1 MHFKYPAIFYFLF
14 ILIVPILIH
23 LFNLKKFKKIE
34 FTNVQF
40 LKKISIETRK
50 SSQVKKLLILAT
62 RLLCFTALIFTF
74 SQPYLGNKKIEDNR
88 HYYIYLDN
96 SESLNTNGNN
106 GNLLKTATHDII
118 ENSPENERYSLL
130 TNDDLRIN
138 ISKKELKKDLR
149 NIQISNNITSFE
161 DKINAIERELK
172 NKSND
177 LYKILLISDFQYFTK
192 KINNEFTNVTRP
204 FSVVKLT
211 SNVKNNISVD
221 SVYISTYNTYEK
233 VVSVVIKNQG
243 DKKNDI
249 PIALYN
255 SSKLINKRSFSI
267 LKNEEKILEFPI
279 ENFHQFKGKIQIDF
293 NESFMFDNVF
303 YFTINPSK
311 KTSILTIGKSLPYIS
326 KIFNSDEFNYS
337 SASLQNLNYN
347 SISSQQLIILN
358 QIQSI
363 TKVLESSIL
372 KFIENGGNLLVIPN
386 KNIELNT
393 YNSFF
398 KKINSGEILN
408 KYKDSLKITTINFE
422 HPLFRDVFTKEV
434 RNFEYPAVA
443 LNYTHNLKGNAIL
456 MFENKT
462 PFLYEVANSFSKIY
476 LFSSPLDI
484 QSSNIVNSPIIVPT
498 LYNMAKQSLEL
509 TKPYYILQKEN
520 TIEISKKIEKNEI
533 LKISNQK
540 KSFIPSQI
548 NFANKVV
555 LSTINEPKTAGF
567 FDITLNRD
575 TLNYLAYNN
584 SPNESLLTF
593 YDLNT
598 VKKENKNITIFSSIK
613 EYFKEINEKNKV
625 QSLWRLFL
633 AIAIVSLLLEILILK
648 FFST

>member
-303 YFTINPSK
+303 YFTINSSK

-555 LSTINEPKTAGF
+555 LSTINEPKTVGF
-567 FDITLNRD
+567 FDVTLNRD

-633 AIAIVSLLLEILILK
+633 AIAIVSLLLEVLILK

>member
-172 NKSND
+172 DKSND

-243 DKKNDI
+243 DEKNDI

>member
-243 DKKNDI
+243 DEKNDI

-303 YFTINPSK
+303 YFTINSSK

-337 SASLQNLNYN
+337 SSSLQNLNYN

-462 PFLYEVANSFSKIY
+462 PFLHEVANSFSKIY

>member
-1 MHFKYPAIFYFLF
+1 MHFKYPAVFYFLF

-40 LKKISIETRK
+40 LKKISLETRK
-50 SSQVKKLLILAT
+50 SSQLKKLLILAT
-62 RLLCFTALIFTF
+62 RLFFFTALIFTF
-74 SQPYLGNKKIEDNR
+74 SQPYLGNKKIEDSS
-88 HYYIYLDN
+88 HHYIYLDN

-106 GNLLKTATHDII
+106 GNLLKIATHDII

-130 TNDDLRIN
+130 TNDDFRIN
-138 ISKKELKKDLR
+138 ISKKELEKYLK
-149 NIQISNNITSFE
+149 NIQISNNNTSFE
-161 DKINAIERELK
+161 DKINTIQTELK
-172 NKSND
+172 NKSKN
-177 LYKILLISDFQYFTK
+177 LYKTLLISDFQYFTK
-192 KINNEFTNVTRP
+192 KNNTEFTNVTRP

-211 SNVKNNISVD
+211 SNAKNNISVD
-221 SVYISTYNTYEK
+221 SVYISTSNTYEK
-233 VVSVVIKNQG
+233 IVSVVIKNQG
-243 DKKNDI
+243 DVKKDI

-255 SSKLINKRSFSI
+255 SSSLINKRSFSI

-279 ENFHQFKGKIQIDF
+279 ENFRQFKGKIQIDF
-293 NESFMFDNVF
+293 NDNFLFDNVF

-311 KTSILTIGKSLPYIS
+311 KTSILTLGKTLPYIS

-337 SASLQNLNYN
+337 SSSLQDLNYN

-358 QIQSI
+358 QIKSI
-363 TKVLESSIL
+363 TKVLETSIL
-372 KFIENGGNLLVIPN
+372 KFIENGGNLLVIPD
-386 KNIELNT
+386 KNIELNS
-393 YNSFF
+393 YNSLF
-398 KKINSGEILN
+398 KKINSGGILD

-422 HPLFRDVFTKEV
+422 HPLFSNVFTKEV
-434 RNFEYPAVA
+434 RNFEYPTTRV
-443 LNYTHNLKGNAIL
+443 NYTHNLKGNPIL
-456 MFENKT
+456 MFENKR
-462 PFLYEVANSFSKIY
+462 PFLHEVANSFSKIY

-484 QSSNIVNSPIIVPT
+484 QSSNFVNSPIIVPT
-498 LYNMAKQSLEL
+498 LYNIARQSLEL

-540 KSFIPSQI
+540 RSFIPSQI

-555 LSTINEPKTAGF
+555 LSTINEPKISGF
-567 FDITLNRD
+567 YNILLNKD
-575 TLNYLAYNN
+575 TLNFIAYNN
-584 SPNESLLTF
+584 SSSESLLTF

-598 VKKENKNITIFSSIK
+598 IKKENKNIKVFSSIK
-613 EYFKEINEKNKV
+613 GYFKEINEKNKV

-648 FFST
+648 FFNI

>member
-243 DKKNDI
+243 DEKNDI

-326 KIFNSDEFNYS
+326 KIFNSDEFDYS

>member
-50 SSQVKKLLILAT
+50 SSHVKKLLILAT

-192 KINNEFTNVTRP
+192 KINNKFTNVTRP

-243 DKKNDI
+243 DEKNDI

-303 YFTINPSK
+303 YFTINSSK

-337 SASLQNLNYN
+337 SSSLQNLNYN

-462 PFLYEVANSFSKIY
+462 PFLHEVANSFSKIY

-555 LSTINEPKTAGF
+555 LSTINEPKTVGF
-567 FDITLNRD
+567 FDVTLNRD

>member
-172 NKSND
+172 NKSKD

-243 DKKNDI
+243 DEKNDI

-303 YFTINPSK
+303 YFTINSSK

-337 SASLQNLNYN
+337 SSSLQNLNYN

-462 PFLYEVANSFSKIY
+462 PFLHEVANSFSKIY

>member
-192 KINNEFTNVTRP
+192 KINNKFTNVTRP

-243 DKKNDI
+243 DEKNDI

-303 YFTINPSK
+303 YFTINSSK

-326 KIFNSDEFNYS
+326 KIFNSNEFNYS
-337 SASLQNLNYN
+337 SSSLQNLNYN

-462 PFLYEVANSFSKIY
+462 PFLHEVANSFSKIY

-625 QSLWRLFL
+625 QSLLRLFL

>member
-192 KINNEFTNVTRP
+192 KINNKFTNVTRP

-243 DKKNDI
+243 DEKNDI

-303 YFTINPSK
+303 YFTINSSK

-326 KIFNSDEFNYS
+326 KIFNSDEFDYS
-337 SASLQNLNYN
+337 SSSLQNLNYN

-462 PFLYEVANSFSKIY
+462 PFLHEVANSFSKIY

-484 QSSNIVNSPIIVPT
+484 QSSNVVNSPIIVPT

>member
-243 DKKNDI
+243 DEKNDI

-303 YFTINPSK
+303 YFTINSSK

-326 KIFNSDEFNYS
+326 KIFNSDEFDYS

>member
-243 DKKNDI
+243 DEKNDI

-303 YFTINPSK
+303 YFTINSSK

-326 KIFNSDEFNYS
+326 KIFNSDEFDYS

-613 EYFKEINEKNKV
+613 EYFKEINEKNEV

>member
-243 DKKNDI
+243 DEKNDI

>member
-138 ISKKELKKDLR
+138 ISKNELKKDLR

-243 DKKNDI
+243 DEKNDI

-279 ENFHQFKGKIQIDF
+279 ENFHQFKGKIQINF

-303 YFTINPSK
+303 YFTINSSK

-337 SASLQNLNYN
+337 SSSLQNLNYN

-462 PFLYEVANSFSKIY
+462 PFLHEVANSFSKIY

-555 LSTINEPKTAGF
+555 LSTINEPKTVGF

>member
-243 DKKNDI
+243 DEKNDI

-303 YFTINPSK
+303 YFTINSSK

-337 SASLQNLNYN
+337 SSSLQNLNYN

-613 EYFKEINEKNKV
+613 EYFKEINEKNEV

>member
-172 NKSND
+172 NKSKD

-243 DKKNDI
+243 DEKNDI

-303 YFTINPSK
+303 YFTINSSK

-326 KIFNSDEFNYS
+326 KIFNSDEFDYS

-422 HPLFRDVFTKEV
+422 HPLFRDVFTKDV

>member
-192 KINNEFTNVTRP
+192 KINNKFTNVTRP

-243 DKKNDI
+243 DEKNDI

-303 YFTINPSK
+303 YFTINSSK

-326 KIFNSDEFNYS
+326 KIFNSDEFDYS

-462 PFLYEVANSFSKIY
+462 PFLHEVANSFSKIY

>member
-172 NKSND
+172 NKSKD

-243 DKKNDI
+243 DEKNDI

-303 YFTINPSK
+303 YFTINSSK

>member
-243 DKKNDI
+243 DEKNDI

-303 YFTINPSK
+303 YFTINSSK

-326 KIFNSDEFNYS
+326 KIFNSDEFDYS

-422 HPLFRDVFTKEV
+422 HPLFRDVFTKDV

-462 PFLYEVANSFSKIY
+462 PFLHEVANSFSKIY

-613 EYFKEINEKNKV
+613 EYFKEINEKNEV

>member
-1 MHFKYPAIFYFLF
+1 
-14 ILIVPILIH
+14 
-23 LFNLKKFKKIE
+23 
-34 FTNVQF
+34 
-40 LKKISIETRK
+40 
-50 SSQVKKLLILAT
+50 
-62 RLLCFTALIFTF
+62 
-74 SQPYLGNKKIEDNR
+74 
-88 HYYIYLDN
+88 
-96 SESLNTNGNN
+96 
-106 GNLLKTATHDII
+106 
-118 ENSPENERYSLL
+118 
-130 TNDDLRIN
+130 
-138 ISKKELKKDLR
+138 
-149 NIQISNNITSFE
+149 
-161 DKINAIERELK
+161 
-172 NKSND
+172 
-177 LYKILLISDFQYFTK
+177 
-192 KINNEFTNVTRP
+192 
-204 FSVVKLT
+204 
-211 SNVKNNISVD
+211 
-221 SVYISTYNTYEK
+221 
-233 VVSVVIKNQG
+233 
-243 DKKNDI
+243 
-249 PIALYN
+249 
-255 SSKLINKRSFSI
+255 
-267 LKNEEKILEFPI
+267 
-279 ENFHQFKGKIQIDF
+279 
-293 NESFMFDNVF
+293 MFDNVF
-303 YFTINPSK
+303 YFTINSSK

-337 SASLQNLNYN
+337 SSSLQNLNYN

-462 PFLYEVANSFSKIY
+462 PFLHEVANSFSKIY

-555 LSTINEPKTAGF
+555 LSTINEPKTVGF

>member
-243 DKKNDI
+243 DEKNDI

-422 HPLFRDVFTKEV
+422 HPLFRDVFTKDV

>member
-422 HPLFRDVFTKEV
+422 HPLFRDVFTKDV

>member
-172 NKSND
+172 NKSKD

-243 DKKNDI
+243 DEKNDI

-303 YFTINPSK
+303 YFTINSSK

-326 KIFNSDEFNYS
+326 KIFNSDEFDYS

>member
-243 DKKNDI
+243 DEKNDI

-303 YFTINPSK
+303 YFTINSSK

-326 KIFNSDEFNYS
+326 KIFNSDEFDYS

-462 PFLYEVANSFSKIY
+462 PFLHEVANSFSKIY

-633 AIAIVSLLLEILILK
+633 AIAIVSLLLEVLILK

>member
-192 KINNEFTNVTRP
+192 KIKNEFTNVTRP

-243 DKKNDI
+243 DEKNDI

-303 YFTINPSK
+303 YFTINSSK

-326 KIFNSDEFNYS
+326 KIFNSDEFDYS

-462 PFLYEVANSFSKIY
+462 PFLHEVANSFSKIY

-598 VKKENKNITIFSSIK
+598 LKKENKNITIFSSIK

>member
-243 DKKNDI
+243 DEKNDI

-303 YFTINPSK
+303 YFTINSSK

-326 KIFNSDEFNYS
+326 KIFNSNEFNYS

-462 PFLYEVANSFSKIY
+462 PFLHEVANSFSKIY

>member
-192 KINNEFTNVTRP
+192 KINNKFTNVTRP

-243 DKKNDI
+243 DEKNDI

-303 YFTINPSK
+303 YFTINSSK

-326 KIFNSDEFNYS
+326 KIFNSDEFDYS

-633 AIAIVSLLLEILILK
+633 AIAIVSLLLEVLILK

>member
-243 DKKNDI
+243 DEKNDI

-326 KIFNSDEFNYS
+326 KIFNSDEFDYS

-648 FFST
+648 FFNL

>member
-192 KINNEFTNVTRP
+192 KINNKFTNVTRP

-243 DKKNDI
+243 DEKNDI

-303 YFTINPSK
+303 YFTINSSK

-462 PFLYEVANSFSKIY
+462 PFLHEVANSFSKIY

-613 EYFKEINEKNKV
+613 EYFKEINEKNEV

>member
-243 DKKNDI
+243 DEKNDI

-337 SASLQNLNYN
+337 SSSLQNLNYN

>member
-177 LYKILLISDFQYFTK
+177 LYKILLISDFQYFK
-192 KINNEFTNVTRP
+192 KEINNEFTNVTRP

-243 DKKNDI
+243 DEKNDI

-303 YFTINPSK
+303 YFTINSSK

-326 KIFNSDEFNYS
+326 KIFNSDEFDYS
-337 SASLQNLNYN
+337 SSSLQNLNYN

-462 PFLYEVANSFSKIY
+462 PFLHEVANSFSKIY

-613 EYFKEINEKNKV
+613 EYFKEINEKNEV